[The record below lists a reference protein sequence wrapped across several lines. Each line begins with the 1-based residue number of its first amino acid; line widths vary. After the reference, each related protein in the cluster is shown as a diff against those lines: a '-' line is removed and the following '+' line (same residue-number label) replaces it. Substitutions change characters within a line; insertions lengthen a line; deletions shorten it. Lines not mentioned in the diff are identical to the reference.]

1 METYEPLK
9 PPEYRRNEL
18 GQFDRPGK
26 TLAKTQKKTGL
37 SSGLINKKPNQEN
50 QSLPERHPDGRLKNG
65 GARPGAGRPKGS
77 QNKIPVALKEMIL
90 RALDKLGG
98 EDYLVTL
105 GIENSSAFSSL
116 VGKVLPTTL
125 AASDSD
131 GGEDRVMRF
140 TRIIVHADGHR
151 EIEGATPKALPA
163 PEPDE
168 TKAIEP

>member
-26 TLAKTQKKTGL
+26 RLAKTAKVRRTNGEVIEKLEKTKFG
-37 SSGLINKKPNQEN
+37 N
-50 QSLPERHPDGRLKNG
+50 LPG
-65 GARPGAGRPKGS
+65 PGPGRPKGS
-77 QNKIPVALKEMIL
+77 QAKVTVALKEAIL
-90 RALDKLGG
+90 RAGEIAGG
-98 EDYLVTL
+98 EEGLTGYLVML
-105 GIENSSAFSSL
+105 ARDNSSAYAGL
-116 VGKVLPTTL
+116 LAKILPSTL
-125 AASDSD
+125 STPESD
-131 GGEDRVMRF
+131 GGAETQITF

-151 EIEGATPKALPA
+151 EIEGATPKQLPT